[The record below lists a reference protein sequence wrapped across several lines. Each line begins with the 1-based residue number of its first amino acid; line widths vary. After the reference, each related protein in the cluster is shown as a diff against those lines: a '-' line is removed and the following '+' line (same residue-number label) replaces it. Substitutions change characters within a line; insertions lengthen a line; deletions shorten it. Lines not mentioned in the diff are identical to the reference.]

1 MENKENKEIVIPSV
15 TIQEFMNIGSD
26 SVTEQLVKMTRDKVI
41 APYSLIS
48 EYRFVI
54 ELYKSLCSG
63 AMPDKNMLTEAQR
76 RLNFAID
83 YAEVN
88 NLPFEDFEAL
98 KSEINHIKYNLI

>member
-1 MENKENKEIVIPSV
+1 MGNKESKGIVLPNIS
-15 TIQEFMNIGSD
+15 IQEFMNIGSD
-26 SVTEQLVKMTRDKVI
+26 AVAEQLVQLTRDKVI
-41 APYSLIS
+41 ASYSLIK
-48 EYRFVI
+48 EYRFIVD
-54 ELYKSLCSG
+54 LYKLLCSG
-63 AMPDKNMLTEAQR
+63 VKPDENMLTEAQR